1 MAEEFVILIVE
12 QPWDPAT
19 VTEEQWTA
27 ATRAHQ
33 AFAEAVVK
41 AGAQVL
47 GGDAL
52 QSPST
57 AVRITPANG
66 DRAPV
71 FTDGPFADTKEVI
84 TGYYKIAARDAQQA
98 RELGALCPSGGYL
111 EVYPVMNTAAM

>member
-1 MAEEFVILIVE
+1 
-12 QPWDPAT
+12 
-19 VTEEQWTA
+19 
-27 ATRAHQ
+27 HQ

-41 AGAQVL
+41 AGAQVV

-71 FTDGPFADTKEVI
+71 FTDGPFAETKEHLGGFAVVDVPDEESLRHWA
-84 TGYYKIAARDAQQA
+84 GQIAIGCAWPQQVTPFM
-98 RELGALCPSGGYL
+98 RPFQPIEN
-111 EVYPVMNTAAM
+111 E